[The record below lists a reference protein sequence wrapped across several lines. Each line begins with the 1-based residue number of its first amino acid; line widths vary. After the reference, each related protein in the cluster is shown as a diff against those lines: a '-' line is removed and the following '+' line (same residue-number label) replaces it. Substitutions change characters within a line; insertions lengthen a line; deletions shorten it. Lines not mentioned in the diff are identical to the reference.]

1 MEFIKRYCSWIFAV
15 KVVDSVAVS
24 EEEEIMWISLHKLQD
39 DAKMA
44 ELLYIKWEGGW
55 IRTECRC

>member
-1 MEFIKRYCSWIFAV
+1 M
-15 KVVDSVAVS
+15 AVS

-55 IRTECRC
+55 IRTVGADVADHVEGGEGV